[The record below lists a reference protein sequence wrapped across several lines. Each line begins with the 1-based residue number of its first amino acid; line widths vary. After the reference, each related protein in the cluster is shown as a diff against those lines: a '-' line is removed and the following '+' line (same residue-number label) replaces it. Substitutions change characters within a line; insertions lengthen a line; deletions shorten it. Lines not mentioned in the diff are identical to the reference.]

1 MDTLGDVKKQIR
13 SLLDDSDATYTD
25 DSFLLPLIQR
35 KYRQYE
41 TRLTATESPFEEDVV
56 EIINLQPGTTDLSA
70 QQQPGGQLALLN
82 QPTRI
87 DWKITGAD
95 VTQYVLVPEFDI
107 PPNCDPQNLV
117 SAWEWRKRIIHLTPA
132 SVAVDLQIRGEFQ
145 VPPLTDDA
153 QVLTLHPDIGTALSY
168 GVASLVAVTLG
179 NPQWKTDFGLL
190 EEESL
195 EDIEGQM
202 TRAEQ
207 GKVRRVGRQTG
218 RRTYGNQIG
227 FPN

>member
-1 MDTLGDVKKQIR
+1 MDTLGDVKAQIR
-13 SLLDDSDATYTD
+13 SLLDDTDATYTD
-25 DSFLLPLIQR
+25 DAFLLPKIQR

-41 TRLTATESPFEEDVV
+41 TRLTATESPYEENVV
-56 EIINLQPGTTDLSA
+56 EIIGLQPGTTDLSA
-70 QQQPGGQLALLN
+70 QQGSGGQLFLLN

-87 DWKITGAD
+87 DWKLSGAD
-95 VTQYVLVPEFDI
+95 VSQYIEVPLYDVLPDV
-107 PPNCDPQNLV
+107 DPLNLV
-117 SAWEWRKRIIHLTPA
+117 AGWEWRSRIIQLTPA
-132 SVAVDLQIRGEFQ
+132 LVAVDLRVRGEFE
-145 VPPLTDDA
+145 VAPLTDDS
-153 QVLTLHPDIGTALSY
+153 QVLALHPDIGTALSY
-168 GVASLVAVTLG
+168 GVARLVAITLG
-179 NPQWKTDFGLL
+179 NPQWATDFGLL

-218 RRTYGNQIG
+218 RRTYGNRIG